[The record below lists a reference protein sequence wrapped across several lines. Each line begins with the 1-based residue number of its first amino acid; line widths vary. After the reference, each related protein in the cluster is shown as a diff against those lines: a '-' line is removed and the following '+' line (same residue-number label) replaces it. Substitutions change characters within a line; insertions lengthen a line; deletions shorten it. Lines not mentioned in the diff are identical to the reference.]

1 MALYNITTKAE
12 FKEKVLNNDKVVL
25 VDFWAQWCPPCRA
38 IAPVLAQIA
47 EKMDTQVDVVKVDIE
62 ASPDTK
68 VLAEEYR
75 VQGIPNMNVFRAGK
89 VVDTIVGMVAAPH
102 LEDMLKSYVN

>member
-38 IAPVLAQIA
+38 IAPVLAQ
-47 EKMDTQVDVVKVDIE
+47 KWTPRSM
-62 ASPDTK
+62 S
-68 VLAEEYR
+68 
-75 VQGIPNMNVFRAGK
+75 
-89 VVDTIVGMVAAPH
+89 
-102 LEDMLKSYVN
+102 